1 LTDNELLEELYN
13 KGYLSIREDSYLSSR
28 IYVKELVKRLKT
40 INEYDDLEI
49 ADTGIYHPTNLVD
62 IHFVYNSNVD
72 EENYHKLMEEFERM
86 YWEEEKKI

>member
-1 LTDNELLEELYN
+1 
-13 KGYLSIREDSYLSSR
+13 
-28 IYVKELVKRLKT
+28 
-40 INEYDDLEI
+40 
-49 ADTGIYHPTNLVD
+49 VD